1 MKSLIYLLTALT
13 AISATA
19 ENKTMFIHYGGENVD
34 AIFFSEIDSIRYSD
48 IGIDS
53 TALGKIRI
61 QEIWTPDSVYRY
73 DIAEIDSVTFQSPA
87 TIAKPG
93 AIDLSRELST
103 YVTGDDYTDGITLR
117 LAGNTPSSLLP
128 KTGNY
133 LYQLEPSDVLAAG
146 FAGHVLTVESDNG
159 GWAVKCESAEFDE
172 IFDQLAWVGENEFI
186 AGEGE
191 VETDPE
197 SEEQSSP
204 SRAIQRVLALPTLA
218 SRLKC
223 PDLIS
228 GALIMTDELKDIPA
242 GPKQAQIVG
251 KIAVTPVVSCLSGA
265 YIIRNARGDIK
276 KGRRMKSNARVKV
289 KGYAEGRYNIGD
301 KRTIG
306 ASRTPLKFT
315 LPMGLG
321 QTYILSY
328 LGTMTLEGKM
338 GLDYAFES
346 EYRSTATTVV
356 NYDNTAGIP
365 EATME
370 YTHKVLNPETRTLD
384 ASFEGSLSL
393 TGSLTFTITQSG
405 DSLKSI
411 SNIFSYGSSLKG
423 DALFLTSQIEDAKE
437 NNTLYR
443 TITSTG
449 VKATSIESITA
460 SIKYS
465 GWTLKLKGAI
475 TPSASETFY
484 VVPKFS
490 SPAWDKTTKS
500 MTYAVEGS
508 PMKFSSASL
517 GTAVK
522 SDDDGTFSWMA
533 SGKTW
538 PSECRTAFV
547 GQADYD
553 PTSEDKVYPTVTLP
567 SGERILAAPEYPIV
581 SNGLFPTISVQES
594 QGVRVTSGTPIIGS
608 AADGTTSVHIGNLFP
623 YNSEDKK

>member
-1 MKSLIYLLTALT
+1 MKKLLYILSAVA

-19 ENKTMFIHYGGENVD
+19 QNKTMFIHTGGNVD
-34 AIFFSEIDSIRYSD
+34 VLFFSEIDSIRYTD
-48 IGIDS
+48 IGLDS
-53 TALGKIRI
+53 AALGEIRI

-87 TIAKPG
+87 TVAKPG
-93 AIDLSRELST
+93 SIDLAGELAP
-103 YVTGDDYTDGITLR
+103 YVLGDDYSDGITLR
-117 LAGNTPSSLLP
+117 LSGNTPSSLLP

-133 LYQLEPSDVLAAG
+133 LYQLEPSDALEAG
-146 FAGHVLTVESDNG
+146 FAGHVLTVESGDG

-197 SEEQSSP
+197 SEEQSAP

-242 GPKQAQIVG
+242 GPEQAQIVG

-265 YIIRNARGDIK
+265 YIIRNANGNIK
-276 KGRRMKSNARVKV
+276 KRRRMRSYARVKV
-289 KGYAEGRYNIGD
+289 NGYAEGRYNIGD

-370 YTHKVLNPETRTLD
+370 YTHKVLKPETRTLD

-393 TGSLTFTITQSG
+393 IGSLTLTITQSG

-423 DALFLTSQIEDAKE
+423 DALFLTSQIEAAKE
-437 NNTLYR
+437 NNELYR
-443 TITSTG
+443 TVTSTG

-460 SIKYS
+460 SVKYS
-465 GWTLKLKGAI
+465 GYTFKLKGTV
-475 TPSASETFY
+475 TPSSTETFY
-484 VVPKFS
+484 VVPKFTY
-490 SPAWDKTTKS
+490 PTWNKTTKS

-522 SDDDGTFSWMA
+522 SADDGTFSWMA
-533 SGKTW
+533 AGKTW

-547 GQADYD
+547 GPADYD
-553 PTSEDKVYPTVTLP
+553 STSGDTVYPTVTLP
-567 SGERILAAPEYPIV
+567 TGERILAAPEYP
-581 SNGLFPTISVQES
+581 NGLNSIYPTISAQES
-594 QGVRVTSGTPIIGS
+594 NGIHVTSGIPIIGS
-608 AADGTTSVHIGNLFP
+608 AADGTTSVHIGNFFP
-623 YNSEDKK
+623 YNPENNQ